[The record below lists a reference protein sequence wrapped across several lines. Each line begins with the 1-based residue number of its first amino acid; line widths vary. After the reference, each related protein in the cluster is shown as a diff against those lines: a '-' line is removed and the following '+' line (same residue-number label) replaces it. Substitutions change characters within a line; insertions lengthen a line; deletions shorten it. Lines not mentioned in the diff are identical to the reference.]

1 MMKSRD
7 CSIKVNKSNIFTVV
21 KRRQKQPL
29 RGVLQNSCFTKR
41 FSFCICSVSI
51 VKIHVLFKNINSF
64 SGVKHLQVVTSEDV
78 E

>member
-41 FSFCICSVSI
+41 FSFCSMFRIYR
-51 VKIHVLFKNINSF
+51 KNSCTF
-64 SGVKHLQVVTSEDV
+64 
-78 E
+78 